1 MGMYQDIDST
11 RAVQAQRLE
20 DTGYSLTAAE
30 REHLDKRHRFWAAVT
45 LLVCFASLVF
55 LVAYPTIARSLH
67 A

>member
-1 MGMYQDIDST
+1 MYQDIDST

-30 REHLDKRHRFWAAVT
+30 RAYLDKRHRFWAAVT
-45 LLVCFASLVF
+45 LVVCFGLLAL
-55 LVAYPTIARSLH
+55 LVAYPTIARALH